1 MPELKIADEKT
12 HIRCKVII
20 EVLGKPKGHV
30 EKALKIYV
38 DKIKQDSDLIVLK
51 EEFADAKEKQGLWAT
66 FAELEMVVKGIR
78 KLIAFCFD
86 YMPSSVQ
93 ILKPESYNL
102 DRSMIEDFVN
112 DLQAR
117 LHDVDMI
124 VKKQKNEN
132 EFLKK
137 NMHTTVKNMILISL
151 LYGSLDR
158 EKLSKVTGIKSEEL
172 KIFLDDM
179 IKDNK
184 LKEENGSYS
193 LVKKEMENAQE

>member
-1 MPELKIADEKT
+1 MQEGKIAGEHT

-30 EKALKIYV
+30 EKALKMYV
-38 DKIKQDSDLIVLK
+38 DKIKQDSELIVLK
-51 EEFADAKEKQGLWAT
+51 EEFVDAKEKQGLWAT
-66 FAELEMVVKGIR
+66 FAELEMVAKGIR

-93 ILKPESYNL
+93 ILKPESYIL

-137 NMHTTVKNMILISL
+137 NMNTTVKNMILISL
-151 LYGSLDR
+151 LYGSLDS
-158 EKLSKVTGIKSEEL
+158 EKLSKVTGIKSDEL
-172 KIFLDDM
+172 GVFLDNM
-179 IKDNK
+179 VEDNK
-184 LKEENGSYS
+184 IKKENGSYS

>member
-1 MPELKIADEKT
+1 MQEWKIADDKT
-12 HIRCKVII
+12 HLRCKVII
-20 EVLGKPKGHV
+20 EVLGKPKEHV
-30 EKALKIYV
+30 EKAIKMYV
-38 DKIKQDSDLIVLK
+38 DKIKQDSDLIILK
-51 EEFADAKEKQGLWAT
+51 EEFADAKEKEGLWAT

-78 KLIAFCFD
+78 KLIPFCFD

-93 ILKPESYNL
+93 ILKPESYSL

-137 NMHTTVKNMILISL
+137 NMHTTVKNLILISL
-151 LYGSLDR
+151 LYGNLDM
-158 EKLSKVTGIKSEEL
+158 EKLSKVTGIKSDEL
-172 KIFLDDM
+172 KIFLDNM
-179 IKDNK
+179 VKDNK
-184 LKEENGSYS
+184 IKEENGFYS
-193 LVKKEMENAQE
+193 LVKEEMKNAQK